1 MSTISASKINTYH
14 SCPRKYYLQYILNL
28 KEPIESPWLEFGSRV
43 HSKLSNNIFDSEDP
57 QEQIMLKNGKKFLDS
72 MPKNPIRE
80 TSYEDSNN
88 PGRFFGDV
96 LGHRA
101 VGIFDLHWTPDTS
114 MAADYKT
121 GQFWKSYTSHFD
133 MQAWMLNE
141 LFKQKYDQPLKRF
154 CFAFLK
160 DGTIYEPECITDE
173 KASKKTERAINK
185 ILNGIE
191 SEKFTKKCGNLCN
204 SCGMNTLCCL
214 DI

>member
-1 MSTISASKINTYH
+1 
-14 SCPRKYYLQYILNL
+14 
-28 KEPIESPWLEFGSRV
+28 
-43 HSKLSNNIFDSEDP
+43 
-57 QEQIMLKNGKKFLDS
+57 
-72 MPKNPIRE
+72 
-80 TSYEDSNN
+80 
-88 PGRFFGDV
+88 
-96 LGHRA
+96 
-101 VGIFDLHWTPDTS
+101 
-114 MAADYKT
+114 
-121 GQFWKSYTSHFD
+121 
-133 MQAWMLNE
+133 MLNE

-204 SCGMNTLCCL
+204 SCGMNTLCPL